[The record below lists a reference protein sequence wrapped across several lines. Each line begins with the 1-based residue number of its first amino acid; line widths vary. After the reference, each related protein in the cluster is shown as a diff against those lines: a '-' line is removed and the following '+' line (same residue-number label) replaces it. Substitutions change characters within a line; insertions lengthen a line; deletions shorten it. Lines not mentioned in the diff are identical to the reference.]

1 MNNYSSIIMEYPY
14 VPSKFVSWE
23 EIERWAEI
31 VVEKIGNRKFDSI
44 IAVIRGGLVPARII
58 ADYLNIKDVFT
69 LKTEHWGV
77 TASPDM
83 KARITHPVV
92 IDLTGKD
99 VLIVDDITDTGDS
112 LSLAIEAT
120 KKKSPKSLATATL
133 LHITRSKIQPDY
145 YAEEITAQNWKWFIF
160 PWNRKE
166 DLRNLILGCL
176 NSEST
181 EEDAV
186 TCMVKKHDLYVTKRE
201 FHETLEW
208 LAKTRKITFEDGI
221 IKKVQ

>member
-1 MNNYSSIIMEYPY
+1 MEYPY

-23 EIERWAEI
+23 EIERWSEI
-31 VVEKIGNRKFDSI
+31 VVEKIGNKPFDSI

-77 TASPDM
+77 TASPDN

-92 IDLTGKD
+92 IDLTGKN

-120 KKKSPKSLATATL
+120 WKKSPKSISSATL

-145 YAEEITAQNWKWFIF
+145 YAEEITSQNWKWFIF

-181 EEDAV
+181 EEDALN
-186 TCMVKKHDLYVTKRE
+186 CMSKKHDLFITKRE
-201 FHETLEW
+201 FYETLDW
-208 LAKTRKITFEDGI
+208 LERTNKIQREGNIIRKR
-221 IKKVQ
+221 